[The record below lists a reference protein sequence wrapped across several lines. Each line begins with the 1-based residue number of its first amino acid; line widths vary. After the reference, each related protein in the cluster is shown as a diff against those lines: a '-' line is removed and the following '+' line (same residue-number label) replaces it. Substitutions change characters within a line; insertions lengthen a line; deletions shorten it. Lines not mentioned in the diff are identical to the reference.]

1 MTYED
6 NKKKRSTLHV
16 VGSVHSIAS
25 DLCFLDDI
33 QLRALVFMDGKVLW
47 FCKKSNNSKTKT
59 METEKVKQIE
69 RQLESRGYKLY
80 TKNLIGNEDYAY
92 MKTTR
97 NSDGELKYIISHG
110 FYDLGD
116 YEGALENY
124 GYTPTIVLG
133 AAGSERIDVVLT
145 EPKFSVS
152 ECEEIAEKLAEFF
165 KPYFD
170 KYKIR
175 KIY

>member
-1 MTYED
+1 M
-6 NKKKRSTLHV
+6 
-16 VGSVHSIAS
+16 GSVRAIAS

-33 QLRALVFMDGKVLW
+33 QLRTLVFVDRKKVLW
-47 FCKKSNNSKTKT
+47 FFKKSNNSKTKT
-59 METEKVKQIE
+59 MNAEKVKQIE
-69 RQLESRGYKLY
+69 RQLERRGYKRY

-110 FYDLGD
+110 FYDFGD

-145 EPKFSVS
+145 EPEFSVS
-152 ECEEIAEKLAEFF
+152 ECEEIAEKLSEFF
-165 KPYFD
+165 KPYFE
-170 KYKIR
+170 KYKVR
-175 KIY
+175 KI

>member
-1 MTYED
+1 
-6 NKKKRSTLHV
+6 
-16 VGSVHSIAS
+16 
-25 DLCFLDDI
+25 
-33 QLRALVFMDGKVLW
+33 
-47 FCKKSNNSKTKT
+47 
-59 METEKVKQIE
+59 METKKVKQIE

-110 FYDLGD
+110 FYDFGD

-124 GYTPTIVLG
+124 GYTPTIVLC

-152 ECEEIAEKLAEFF
+152 DCEEIAEKLAEFF

>member
-1 MTYED
+1 
-6 NKKKRSTLHV
+6 
-16 VGSVHSIAS
+16 
-25 DLCFLDDI
+25 
-33 QLRALVFMDGKVLW
+33 
-47 FCKKSNNSKTKT
+47 
-59 METEKVKQIE
+59 METEKVKQIK
-69 RQLESRGYKLY
+69 RQLEIRGYKLY

-97 NSDGELKYIISHG
+97 DSDGELKYIISHG
-110 FYDLGD
+110 FYEWED

-133 AAGSERIDVVLT
+133 AAGSERIDVAIT
-145 EPKFSVS
+145 EPEFSVA
-152 ECEEIAEKLAEFF
+152 ECEEIADKLAEFF

-175 KIY
+175 KI

>member
-1 MTYED
+1 
-6 NKKKRSTLHV
+6 
-16 VGSVHSIAS
+16 
-25 DLCFLDDI
+25 
-33 QLRALVFMDGKVLW
+33 
-47 FCKKSNNSKTKT
+47 

-69 RQLESRGYKLY
+69 RQLERRGYKLY

-97 NSDGELKYIISHG
+97 GADGELKYIISHG
-110 FYDLGD
+110 FYDCED

-133 AAGSERIDVVLT
+133 AAGSERIDVT
-145 EPKFSVS
+145 FTRPKFYVK

-175 KIY
+175 KI

>member
-1 MTYED
+1 
-6 NKKKRSTLHV
+6 
-16 VGSVHSIAS
+16 
-25 DLCFLDDI
+25 
-33 QLRALVFMDGKVLW
+33 
-47 FCKKSNNSKTKT
+47 

-69 RQLESRGYKLY
+69 RQLGRRGYKLY

-133 AAGSERIDVVLT
+133 AAGIERIDVVLT
-145 EPKFSVS
+145 RPKFSVA
-152 ECEEIAEKLAEFF
+152 ECEEIAEKLAEFC

-175 KIY
+175 KI

>member
-1 MTYED
+1 
-6 NKKKRSTLHV
+6 
-16 VGSVHSIAS
+16 
-25 DLCFLDDI
+25 
-33 QLRALVFMDGKVLW
+33 MDGKVLW
-47 FCKKSNNSKTKT
+47 LFKKSNNSKT

-69 RQLESRGYKLY
+69 LQLERRGYKLY

-97 NSDGELKYIISHG
+97 DADGELKYIISHG
-110 FYDLGD
+110 FYDWED

-133 AAGSERIDVVLT
+133 AAGSERVDVVLT
-145 EPKFSVS
+145 EPEFSVD

-165 KPYFD
+165 KPYFE

-175 KIY
+175 NI